1 MILAKRIRKG
11 IQLGAALALCVLV
24 AGCDPCGGPLKFN
37 KFPGVC
43 NYDQA
48 K

>member
-1 MILAKRIRKG
+1 VAKWIW
-11 IQLGAALALCVLV
+11 LGAALALCAFVS
-24 AGCDPCGGPLKFN
+24 GCDPCGGPIKFN

>member
-1 MILAKRIRKG
+1 VAKWVW
-11 IQLGAALALCVLV
+11 LGAALALCVLV
-24 AGCDPCGGPLKFN
+24 SGCDPCGGPIKFN
-37 KFPGVC
+37 KIPGVC

>member
-1 MILAKRIRKG
+1 MTKWIAFC
-11 IQLGAALALCVLV
+11 AALALCTLV
-24 AGCDPCGGPLKFN
+24 AGCDPCGGPLRFN

-43 NYDQA
+43 HYDEA

>member
-1 MILAKRIRKG
+1 MTKVIR
-11 IQLGAALALCVLV
+11 LGAVLALCALV
-24 AGCDPCGGPLKFN
+24 AGCDPCGGWPKFS